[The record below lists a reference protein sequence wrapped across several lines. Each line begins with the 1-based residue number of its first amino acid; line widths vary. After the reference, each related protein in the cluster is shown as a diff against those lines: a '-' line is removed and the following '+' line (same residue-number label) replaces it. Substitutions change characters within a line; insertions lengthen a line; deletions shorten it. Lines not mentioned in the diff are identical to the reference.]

1 MSRPMTQAFPT
12 TNSDELTQPF
22 DKLIKYVRV
31 RSDPDAKFVEFD
43 FAIGDPNLY
52 VELIMPRVVF
62 DFFCEKNSVT
72 FMTEEQA
79 EAVDEAMKKW
89 RYGEQTLMS
98 KNYENK
104 NL

>member
-1 MSRPMTQAFPT
+1 MTQAFPT
-12 TNSDELTQPF
+12 INSDELTQPF

-79 EAVDEAMKKW
+79 EAVDAAMKKW